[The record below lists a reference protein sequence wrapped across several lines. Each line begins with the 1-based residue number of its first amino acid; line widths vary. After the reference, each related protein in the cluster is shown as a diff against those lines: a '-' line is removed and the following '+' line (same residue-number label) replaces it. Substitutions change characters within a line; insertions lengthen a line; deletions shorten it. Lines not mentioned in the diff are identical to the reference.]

1 MDADKRRRIEEISEI
16 AWNSILF
23 ICVHLRL
30 DLFDPS
36 SLPTPSLHPRL
47 SFLLRPHSDPIGFV
61 RGVGER
67 GRARTLLVVRIVKE
81 RRA

>member
-23 ICVHLRL
+23 ICVHLRHLRL

-36 SLPTPSLHPRL
+36 LLPDA
-47 SFLLRPHSDPIGFV
+47 FFI
-61 RGVGER
+61 RG
-67 GRARTLLVVRIVKE
+67 
-81 RRA
+81 